1 MQGAGES
8 ISDADFVNT
17 NQAAAAEEG
26 AAAEEQQPAVVV
38 DEEEKKEIASGEAV
52 EPNLGDLGIIESESR
67 RAFDGNYVDDE
78 MISQIRAEKANLNV
92 RDSQLEELMDKA
104 SVKLT
109 EEQMREAEQHYKQ
122 IDEGRVDGVENVN
135 EEGEGANNGQE
146 EEKKEDGQTIEDQP
160 TQLAKKL
167 NLNKQQRS

>member
-1 MQGAGES
+1 
-8 ISDADFVNT
+8 
-17 NQAAAAEEG
+17 
-26 AAAEEQQPAVVV
+26 
-38 DEEEKKEIASGEAV
+38 
-52 EPNLGDLGIIESESR
+52 
-67 RAFDGNYVDDE
+67 

-135 EEGEGANNGQE
+135 EEGEDANNGQE

-160 TQLAKKL
+160 T
-167 NLNKQQRS
+167 

>member
-1 MQGAGES
+1 
-8 ISDADFVNT
+8 
-17 NQAAAAEEG
+17 
-26 AAAEEQQPAVVV
+26 
-38 DEEEKKEIASGEAV
+38 
-52 EPNLGDLGIIESESR
+52 
-67 RAFDGNYVDDE
+67 

>member
-1 MQGAGES
+1 
-8 ISDADFVNT
+8 
-17 NQAAAAEEG
+17 
-26 AAAEEQQPAVVV
+26 
-38 DEEEKKEIASGEAV
+38 
-52 EPNLGDLGIIESESR
+52 
-67 RAFDGNYVDDE
+67 

-135 EEGEGANNGQE
+135 EEGEGTNNGQE

-167 NLNKQQRS
+167 NLNKQQRT

>member
-1 MQGAGES
+1 ML
-8 ISDADFVNT
+8 D
-17 NQAAAAEEG
+17 
-26 AAAEEQQPAVVV
+26 
-38 DEEEKKEIASGEAV
+38 
-52 EPNLGDLGIIESESR
+52 
-67 RAFDGNYVDDE
+67 
-78 MISQIRAEKANLNV
+78 QIRAEKANLNV

-135 EEGEGANNGQE
+135 DEGDGANNGQE

-160 TQLAKKL
+160 T
-167 NLNKQQRS
+167 

>member
-1 MQGAGES
+1 
-8 ISDADFVNT
+8 
-17 NQAAAAEEG
+17 
-26 AAAEEQQPAVVV
+26 
-38 DEEEKKEIASGEAV
+38 
-52 EPNLGDLGIIESESR
+52 
-67 RAFDGNYVDDE
+67 

-160 TQLAKKL
+160 T
-167 NLNKQQRS
+167 

>member
-1 MQGAGES
+1 
-8 ISDADFVNT
+8 
-17 NQAAAAEEG
+17 
-26 AAAEEQQPAVVV
+26 
-38 DEEEKKEIASGEAV
+38 
-52 EPNLGDLGIIESESR
+52 
-67 RAFDGNYVDDE
+67 

-167 NLNKQQRS
+167 NLNKQQRT

>member
-1 MQGAGES
+1 
-8 ISDADFVNT
+8 
-17 NQAAAAEEG
+17 
-26 AAAEEQQPAVVV
+26 
-38 DEEEKKEIASGEAV
+38 
-52 EPNLGDLGIIESESR
+52 
-67 RAFDGNYVDDE
+67 

-135 EEGEGANNGQE
+135 EEGEGTNNGQE

-167 NLNKQQRS
+167 NLNKQ